1 MPARFEQGETVWILR
16 LEGEMNIGCAAEFKN
31 LLTEALASGKEIRLD
46 LQNATDLDITALQLL
61 WAAQREAKGSG
72 RRFVLAGQVPESL
85 MLTSKDVGFEK
96 FPGPDAVQ

>member
-1 MPARFEQGETVWILR
+1 
-16 LEGEMNIGCAAEFKN
+16 
-31 LLTEALASGKEIRLD
+31 
-46 LQNATDLDITALQLL
+46 LQLL